1 MLAYKRNTQK
11 VVVKEAAFAPL
22 FFILISCYYTYM
34 LSWRLK
40 RQLVVILVFLS
51 PLIIVGGF
59 LGVKFFPESSCFDSK
74 KNQGEIGVDCG
85 GPCAPCELK
94 NPRAVQI
101 FWVRTVPVREN
112 VYDVAALIQN
122 PNAVLSADNVS
133 YEFVLFDE
141 FGPVARVLGKT
152 FLLAQERTHVIEVNI
167 NTVRAPNR
175 VEFRINE
182 VNWGLREDPR
192 ANIIVERRAYK
203 VAREFGIERSVVEAD
218 LLNRSSLEFREVMVN
233 VLLFDGV
240 GNVVGVTKALVE
252 NLLSGTT
259 KSIKTSWPGV
269 IQGEVSTI
277 EVEPR
282 VNIFDPS
289 IILQPR

>member
-1 MLAYKRNTQK
+1 
-11 VVVKEAAFAPL
+11 
-22 FFILISCYYTYM
+22 M

-51 PLIIVGGF
+51 PLILIGSF
-59 LGVKFFPESSCFDSK
+59 LGFKFFPESTCFDSK
-74 KNQGEIGVDCG
+74 KNQGEIAVDCG

-133 YEFVLFDE
+133 YEFILFDE
-141 FGPVARVLGKT
+141 FGPVASALGNT
-152 FLLAQERTHVIEVNI
+152 FLLAQERTHVIEANI
-167 NTVRAPNR
+167 NTVRVPNR

-182 VNWGLREDPR
+182 INWKLREDPR
-192 ANIIVERRAYK
+192 ANIIVERRAHK
-203 VAREFGIERSVVEAD
+203 IASEFGIERSVVEAE
-218 LLNRSSLEFREVMVN
+218 LHNRSSIGFREVRVN
-233 VLLFDGV
+233 VLLFDDT
-240 GNVVGVTKALVE
+240 GNIVGVTKTFIE
-252 NLLSGTT
+252 NLLSGAT

-269 IQGEVSTI
+269 IGGEVATI
-277 EVEPR
+277 EIEPR

-289 IILQPR
+289 IILKPE